1 MIKLTPTLRLARG
14 QRRSIVAPVRPT
26 VPMSAPR
33 AASPRALTCSWTRDS
48 ATGQLECTW
57 SSLSPLDRSTVRR
70 RSRHALPQP
79 WPQPR
84 LAA

>member
-14 QRRSIVAPVRPT
+14 QRRGVVAPARLALPT
-26 VPMSAPR
+26 SAPR
-33 AASPRALTCSWTRDS
+33 AASPRALTCSWTRDP

-70 RSRHALPQP
+70 PRHALHQP
-79 WPQPR
+79 WTQLR